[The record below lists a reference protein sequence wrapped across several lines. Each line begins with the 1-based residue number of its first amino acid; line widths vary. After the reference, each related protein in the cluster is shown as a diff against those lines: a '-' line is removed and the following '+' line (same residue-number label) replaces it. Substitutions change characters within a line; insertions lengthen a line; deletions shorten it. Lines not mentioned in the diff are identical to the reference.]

1 MQRGLP
7 AYDVS
12 PEGIN
17 IIYDSKNKRF
27 LSYYNA
33 DIGGNNYNTNRYIAS
48 GMEDLY
54 DIDGSLNEQKL
65 ETIGEQAGYPNKFD
79 PNNIGDKDVIYIG
92 ATTSRDVP
100 KIMAIA
106 SQGSSLYIYEI
117 SPEMIQGKERDNL

>member
-1 MQRGLP
+1 MKAADGDYYAERASL

-65 ETIGEQAGYPNKFD
+65 ETIG
-79 PNNIGDKDVIYIG
+79 
-92 ATTSRDVP
+92 
-100 KIMAIA
+100 
-106 SQGSSLYIYEI
+106 
-117 SPEMIQGKERDNL
+117 